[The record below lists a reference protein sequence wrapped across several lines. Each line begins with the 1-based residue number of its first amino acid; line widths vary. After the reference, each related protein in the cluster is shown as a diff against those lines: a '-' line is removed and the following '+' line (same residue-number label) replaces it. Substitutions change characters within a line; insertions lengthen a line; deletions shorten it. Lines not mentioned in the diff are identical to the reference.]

1 MDTFFSSNPS
11 ISKVSWCI
19 KLICAPESKKRVA
32 YLYKPLRPHRFAEI
46 TGSKASDFPVIDE
59 ILALTL
65 FSVVL

>member
-19 KLICAPESKKRVA
+19 KLICAPESKRTFA
-32 YLYKPLRPHRFAEI
+32 YLYKSLRPHIFAEI
-46 TGSKASDFPVIDE
+46 TKASDLPVIDE